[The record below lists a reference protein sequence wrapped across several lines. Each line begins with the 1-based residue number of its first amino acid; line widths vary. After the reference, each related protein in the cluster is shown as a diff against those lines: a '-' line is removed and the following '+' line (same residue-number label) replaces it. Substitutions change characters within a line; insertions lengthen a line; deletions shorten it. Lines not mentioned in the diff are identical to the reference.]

1 MSRRV
6 AHRYAA
12 EALSAL
18 CSRCHNNTDVP
29 ARTWAA
35 VEPGEP
41 EGVVCDACARRD
53 DADGFTALCSWRRM
67 AQPKWK
73 SAA

>member
-6 AHRYAA
+6 GHRYAA
-12 EALSAL
+12 EALSVL
-18 CSRCHNNTDVP
+18 CSRCHNAAGVP
-29 ARTWAA
+29 AGSWAA

-41 EGVVCDACARRD
+41 EGVVCDACTRRD
-53 DADGFTALCSWRRM
+53 DEGGFNALCAWRRM
-67 AQPKWK
+67 AQPKRK